1 MAEQKMDWLED
12 LSELNKELEERILAA
27 NEDKTL
33 VKWNKVLP
41 DLMTAEILMIGQFT
55 GVKNENGDEKL
66 GVLMLQKDGKAI
78 VPFFTNPE
86 RIKALVTP
94 EKNKF
99 DVLRVNA
106 ARFFN
111 SIKGKT
117 AILNPFT
124 PYSRVFSPFDLKVLA
139 AEYIDKAP
147 PLADEKI
154 LAKKAENADNAENSE
169 NAE

>member
-1 MAEQKMDWLED
+1 MSEEKLDWLED
-12 LSELNKELEERILAA
+12 LNSLNKELEQRILEA

-33 VKWNKVLP
+33 IKWSKLLP
-41 DLMTAEILMIGQFT
+41 DLMTSEILMVGQFS
-55 GVKNENGDEKL
+55 GVKNANGEEAL
-66 GVLMLQKDGKAI
+66 GILMLQKDGKAI

-106 ARFFN
+106 ARFFM
-111 SIKGKT
+111 SIKGKS
-117 AILNPFT
+117 AVLNPFS
-124 PYSRVFSPFDLKVLA
+124 PYTKVFSPFEIKILA

-147 PLADEKI
+147 LVENNGAAA
-154 LAKKAENADNAENSE
+154 AKPE
-169 NAE
+169 

>member
-1 MAEQKMDWLED
+1 MAEEKMDWLED
-12 LSELNKELEERILAA
+12 LNELNKELEERILEA

-33 VKWNKVLP
+33 IKWSKLLP
-41 DLMTAEILMIGQFT
+41 DLMTSEILMVGQFT
-55 GVKNENGDEKL
+55 GVKNANGEDAL
-66 GVLMLQKDGKAI
+66 GILMLQKDGKAI

-106 ARFFN
+106 ARFFM
-111 SIKGKT
+111 SIRGKN

-124 PYSRVFSPFDLKVLA
+124 PYSRIFSPFEIRILA

-147 PLADEKI
+147 PIENKNVSSEKV
-154 LAKKAENADNAENSE
+154 
-169 NAE
+169 

>member
-1 MAEQKMDWLED
+1 MAEEKMDWLED
-12 LSELNKELEERILAA
+12 LNELNKELEERILEA

-33 VKWNKVLP
+33 IKWSKLLP
-41 DLMTAEILMIGQFT
+41 DLMTSEVLMVGQFT
-55 GVKNENGDEKL
+55 GVKNANGEDAL
-66 GVLMLQKDGKAI
+66 GILMLQKDGKAI

-99 DVLRVNA
+99 DVLRINT
-106 ARFFN
+106 ARFFM
-111 SIKGKT
+111 SIRGKN

-124 PYSRVFSPFDLKVLA
+124 SYSRIFSPFEIRILA

-147 PLADEKI
+147 PIENKNVSSEKV
-154 LAKKAENADNAENSE
+154 
-169 NAE
+169 

>member
-1 MAEQKMDWLED
+1 MSEEKLDWLED
-12 LSELNKELEERILAA
+12 LNSLNKELEQRILEA

-33 VKWNKVLP
+33 VKWSKLLP
-41 DLMTAEILMIGQFT
+41 DLMTSEILMVGQFS
-55 GVKNENGDEKL
+55 GVKNANGEEAL
-66 GVLMLQKDGKAI
+66 GILMLQKDGKAI

-106 ARFFN
+106 ARFFM
-111 SIKGKT
+111 SIKGKS
-117 AILNPFT
+117 AVLNPFS
-124 PYSRVFSPFDLKVLA
+124 PYTKVFSPFEIKILG

-147 PLADEKI
+147 TVENNGAAA
-154 LAKKAENADNAENSE
+154 AKPE
-169 NAE
+169 

>member
-1 MAEQKMDWLED
+1 MAEEKMDWLED
-12 LSELNKELEERILAA
+12 LNSLNKDLEQRILEA

-33 VKWNKVLP
+33 VKWSKLLP
-41 DLMTAEILMIGQFT
+41 DLMTSEILMVGQFS
-55 GVKNENGDEKL
+55 GVKNANGEEAL
-66 GVLMLQKDGKAI
+66 GILMLQKDGKAI

-106 ARFFN
+106 ARFFM
-111 SIKGKT
+111 SIKGKS
-117 AILNPFT
+117 AVLNPFS
-124 PYSRVFSPFDLKVLA
+124 PYTRVFSPFEIKVLA

-147 PLADEKI
+147 PV
-154 LAKKAENADNAENSE
+154 ENSGAAVKPE
-169 NAE
+169 

>member
-1 MAEQKMDWLED
+1 MAEEKMDWLED
-12 LSELNKELEERILAA
+12 LNELNKELEERILEA

-33 VKWNKVLP
+33 IKWSKLLP
-41 DLMTAEILMIGQFT
+41 DLMTSEILMVGQFT
-55 GVKNENGDEKL
+55 GVKNANGEDAL
-66 GVLMLQKDGKAI
+66 GILMLQKDGKAI

-106 ARFFN
+106 ARFFM
-111 SIKGKT
+111 SIRGKN

-124 PYSRVFSPFDLKVLA
+124 PYSRIFSPFEIRILA

-147 PLADEKI
+147 PIENKSVSTEKV
-154 LAKKAENADNAENSE
+154 
-169 NAE
+169 

>member
-1 MAEQKMDWLED
+1 MAEEKMDWLED
-12 LSELNKELEERILAA
+12 LSGLNKELEERILEA

-33 VKWNKVLP
+33 IKWSKLLP
-41 DLMTAEILMIGQFT
+41 DLMTSEILMVGQFT
-55 GVKNENGDEKL
+55 GVKNANGEDTL
-66 GVLMLQKDGKAI
+66 GILMLQKDGNAI

-99 DVLRVNA
+99 DVLRVNT
-106 ARFFN
+106 ARFFM
-111 SIKGKT
+111 SIKGKN

-124 PYSRVFSPFDLKVLA
+124 PYSRVFSPFDIKILA

-147 PLADEKI
+147 PV
-154 LAKKAENADNAENSE
+154 ENNNVSSE
-169 NAE
+169 NV

>member
-1 MAEQKMDWLED
+1 MAEQKMEWLED
-12 LSELNKELEERILAA
+12 LNEMNKELEERILAA
-27 NEDKTL
+27 NEEKTL

-41 DLMTAEILMIGQFT
+41 DLMTSEILMVGQFT
-55 GVKNENGDEKL
+55 GMKNANGEDAL
-66 GVLMLQKDGKAI
+66 GILMLQKDGKAI

-106 ARFFN
+106 AWFFM
-111 SIKGKT
+111 SIRGKN

-124 PYSRVFSPFDLKVLA
+124 PYSRIFSPFDIKILA

-147 PLADEKI
+147 PIENKNVSSEKV
-154 LAKKAENADNAENSE
+154 
-169 NAE
+169 

>member
-1 MAEQKMDWLED
+1 MAEEKMDWLED
-12 LSELNKELEERILAA
+12 LNELNKELEERILEA

-33 VKWNKVLP
+33 IKWSKLLP
-41 DLMTAEILMIGQFT
+41 DLMTSEILMVGQFT
-55 GVKNENGDEKL
+55 GVKNANGEDAL
-66 GVLMLQKDGKAI
+66 GILMLQKDGKAI

-99 DVLRVNA
+99 DVLRVNT
-106 ARFFN
+106 ARFFM
-111 SIKGKT
+111 SIKGKN

-124 PYSRVFSPFDLKVLA
+124 PYSRVFSPFDIKILA

-147 PLADEKI
+147 PV
-154 LAKKAENADNAENSE
+154 ENKNVSSE
-169 NAE
+169 NV

>member
-1 MAEQKMDWLED
+1 MAEEKMDWLED
-12 LSELNKELEERILAA
+12 LSGLNKEIEERILEA

-33 VKWNKVLP
+33 IKWSKLLP
-41 DLMTAEILMIGQFT
+41 DLMTSEILMVGQFT
-55 GVKNENGDEKL
+55 GVKNANGEDTL
-66 GVLMLQKDGKAI
+66 GILMLQKDGKAI

-99 DVLRVNA
+99 DVLRVNT
-106 ARFFN
+106 ARFFM
-111 SIKGKT
+111 SIKGKN

-124 PYSRVFSPFDLKVLA
+124 PYSRVFSPFDIKILA

-147 PLADEKI
+147 PV
-154 LAKKAENADNAENSE
+154 ENNNVSSE
-169 NAE
+169 NV

>member
-1 MAEQKMDWLED
+1 MAEEKMDWLED
-12 LSELNKELEERILAA
+12 LYELNKELEERILAA

-41 DLMTAEILMIGQFT
+41 DLMTTEILMVGQYT
-55 GVKNENGDEKL
+55 GVTNENGEPQL

-86 RIKALVTP
+86 RITALVTP

-111 SIKGKT
+111 SIRGKS
-117 AILNPFT
+117 AILNPFS
-124 PYSRVFSPFDLKVLA
+124 PYQRVFSPFDIKVLS
-139 AEYIDKAP
+139 AEYLDQAP
-147 PLADEKI
+147 PLSEEKI
-154 LAKKAENADNAENSE
+154 LAKKAGNPDAETAE

>member
-1 MAEQKMDWLED
+1 MSEEKLDWLED
-12 LSELNKELEERILAA
+12 LNSLNKELEQRILEA

-33 VKWNKVLP
+33 VKWSKLLP
-41 DLMTAEILMIGQFT
+41 DLMTSEILMVGQFS
-55 GVKNENGDEKL
+55 GVKNANGEEAL
-66 GVLMLQKDGKAI
+66 GILMLQKDGKAI

-106 ARFFN
+106 ARFFM
-111 SIKGKT
+111 SIKEKS
-117 AILNPFT
+117 AVLNPFS
-124 PYSRVFSPFDLKVLA
+124 PYTKVFSPFEIKILG

-147 PLADEKI
+147 TVENNGAAA
-154 LAKKAENADNAENSE
+154 AKPE
-169 NAE
+169 

>member
-1 MAEQKMDWLED
+1 MAEEKMDWLED
-12 LSELNKELEERILAA
+12 LNSLNKELEQRILEA

-33 VKWNKVLP
+33 VKWSKLLP
-41 DLMTAEILMIGQFT
+41 DLMTAEILMVGQFS
-55 GVKNENGDEKL
+55 GVKNANGEEAL
-66 GVLMLQKDGKAI
+66 GILMLQKDGKAI

-106 ARFFN
+106 ARFFM
-111 SIKGKT
+111 SIKGKS
-117 AILNPFT
+117 AVLNPFS
-124 PYSRVFSPFDLKVLA
+124 PYTRVFSPFEIKVLA

-147 PLADEKI
+147 SV
-154 LAKKAENADNAENSE
+154 ENSGAAVKPE
-169 NAE
+169 

>member
-1 MAEQKMDWLED
+1 MDWLED
-12 LSELNKELEERILAA
+12 LNSLNKELEQRILEA

-33 VKWNKVLP
+33 VKWSKLLP
-41 DLMTAEILMIGQFT
+41 DLMTAEILMVGQFS
-55 GVKNENGDEKL
+55 GVKNANGEEAL
-66 GVLMLQKDGKAI
+66 GILMLQKDGKAI

-106 ARFFN
+106 ARFFM
-111 SIKGKT
+111 SIKGKS
-117 AILNPFT
+117 AVLNPFS
-124 PYSRVFSPFDLKVLA
+124 PYTRVFSPFEIKVLA

-147 PLADEKI
+147 PV
-154 LAKKAENADNAENSE
+154 ENRGAAVKPE
-169 NAE
+169 

>member
-1 MAEQKMDWLED
+1 MSEEKLDWLED
-12 LSELNKELEERILAA
+12 LNSLNKELEQRILEA

-33 VKWNKVLP
+33 VKWSKLLP
-41 DLMTAEILMIGQFT
+41 DLMTSEILMVGQFS
-55 GVKNENGDEKL
+55 GVKNANGEEAL
-66 GVLMLQKDGKAI
+66 GILMLQKDGKAI

-106 ARFFN
+106 ARFFM
-111 SIKGKT
+111 SIKGKS
-117 AILNPFT
+117 AVLNPFS
-124 PYSRVFSPFDLKVLA
+124 PYTKVFSPFEIKILA

-147 PLADEKI
+147 LVENNGAAA
-154 LAKKAENADNAENSE
+154 AKPE
-169 NAE
+169 

>member
-1 MAEQKMDWLED
+1 MAEEKMDWLED
-12 LSELNKELEERILAA
+12 LYELNKELEERILAA

-33 VKWNKVLP
+33 VKWNKLLP
-41 DLMTAEILMIGQFT
+41 DLMTTEILMIGQFT
-55 GVKNENGDEKL
+55 GMKNANGEEAL

-99 DVLRVNA
+99 DILRVNA

-111 SIKGKT
+111 SLKGKS

-124 PYSRVFSPFDLKVLA
+124 DYARVFSPFDTKVLA
-139 AEYIDKAP
+139 AEYIEKAP
-147 PLADEKI
+147 PLDHDRI
-154 LAKKAENADNAENSE
+154 LAKKAENADNAE
-169 NAE
+169 